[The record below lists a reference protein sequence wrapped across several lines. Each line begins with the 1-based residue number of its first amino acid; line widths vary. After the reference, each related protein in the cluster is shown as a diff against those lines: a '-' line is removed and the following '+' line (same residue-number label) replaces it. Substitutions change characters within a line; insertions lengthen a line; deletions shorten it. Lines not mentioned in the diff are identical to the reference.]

1 MFTNCVLVGT
11 VKENPVVETTS
22 KGNTYAHLVMECEKP
37 YAGADGV
44 PARDQFKIVLWRGLA
59 EECAAACRE
68 GSVIALKGRLEAH
81 PYEKEGRTLW
91 ITDIIAEK
99 FRLVQR

>member
-1 MFTNCVLVGT
+1 MLTNCVLVGT
-11 VKENPVVETTS
+11 VKETPVVETSS

-44 PARDQFKIVLWRGLA
+44 IARDQFHITLWRGMA
-59 EECAAACRE
+59 EECAAACRV
-68 GSVIALKGRLEAH
+68 GSVIAIKGRLEAH
-81 PYEKEGRTLW
+81 AYEKDERTIW

-99 FRLVQR
+99 FRLITR